1 MAHQSIGFGQNV
13 VNRCSAI
20 VVFHKTLRAVAQY
33 YGSSLQ
39 WNEPSGKLPRVVGV
53 YAKKL
58 RKRAPPEFPAITG
71 SESLSGNFRY
81 RGGIGGTGRRLGSPG
96 RKILPGFSVPE
107 SHVGFSRRIKYS
119 VESRPGILGRV
130 PSSKIFTG
138 LICPIPSTTPP
149 IIT

>member
-53 YAKKL
+53 YAKKF

-71 SESLSGNFRY
+71 PESLLEFC
-81 RGGIGGTGRRLGSPG
+81 RGVQAGKWPGVSPG
-96 RKILPGFSVPE
+96 VPFRNFLAHE
-107 SHVGFSRRIKYS
+107 TFVD
-119 VESRPGILGRV
+119 SRPGILAE
-130 PSSKIFTG
+130 
-138 LICPIPSTTPP
+138 STFLKFSLA
-149 IIT
+149 